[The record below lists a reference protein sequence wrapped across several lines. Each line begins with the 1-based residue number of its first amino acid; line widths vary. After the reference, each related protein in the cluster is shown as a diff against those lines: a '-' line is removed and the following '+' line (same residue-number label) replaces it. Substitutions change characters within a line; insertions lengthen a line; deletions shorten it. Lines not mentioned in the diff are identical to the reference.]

1 LARFREYEGPV
12 VGDDSEYSDRS
23 ADASTAGVAAGAGA
37 LPFRPDWAKM
47 RPDKKS
53 TRKTA
58 VIKYLIG
65 ITVLRIVDD

>member
-1 LARFREYEGPV
+1 M
-12 VGDDSEYSDRS
+12 VGEDSEYSDRS
-23 ADASTAGVAAGAGA
+23 AAASTEGVAAGAGA
-37 LPFRPDWAKM
+37 FPFRPDWAKV

-53 TRKTA
+53 TRKTG